1 MWQRKTSLL
10 IEISVGF
17 LEENCLV
24 AEKTILL
31 IEIAVGLLEEN
42 CLVAEKNLFID

>member
-1 MWQRKTSLL
+1 M
-10 IEISVGF
+10 IEIDVGL
-17 LEENCLV
+17 LEKNCLV
-24 AEKTILL
+24 AEKTALL